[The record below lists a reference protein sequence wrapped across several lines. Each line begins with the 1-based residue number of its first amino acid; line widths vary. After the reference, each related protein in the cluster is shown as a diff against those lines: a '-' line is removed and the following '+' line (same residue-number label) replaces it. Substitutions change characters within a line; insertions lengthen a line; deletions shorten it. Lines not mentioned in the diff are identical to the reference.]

1 MEEKIEKFV
10 YVNNPALST
19 QENLRLKNR
28 SSNGNIIHQAVF
40 NSIDEFAKQVIIDLH
55 NEYSNDLFE
64 SNQLNIV
71 SDEESIVALI
81 EFGLKKDGEE
91 KAKLANPEMIYRAF
105 NFIKPPTLLP
115 LIFMKLYLLKQKG
128 VSVSGEEKN
137 YVLNPF
143 FFGFKISLDIYIT
156 SMFCADYSEK
166 LEENLVNILTDKYGS
181 EYREIY
187 DYVSHNAYKF
197 AIEGKRKG
205 DQNDETFI
213 AGVQSISGIAN
224 DKIFHDI
231 IYESAMISSHQ
242 KIKFFKNL

>member
-1 MEEKIEKFV
+1 
-10 YVNNPALST
+10 
-19 QENLRLKNR
+19 
-28 SSNGNIIHQAVF
+28 
-40 NSIDEFAKQVIIDLH
+40 
-55 NEYSNDLFE
+55 
-64 SNQLNIV
+64 
-71 SDEESIVALI
+71 
-81 EFGLKKDGEE
+81 
-91 KAKLANPEMIYRAF
+91 
-105 NFIKPPTLLP
+105 
-115 LIFMKLYLLKQKG
+115 
-128 VSVSGEEKN
+128 
-137 YVLNPF
+137 
-143 FFGFKISLDIYIT
+143 
-156 SMFCADYSEK
+156 MFCADYSEK